1 MEGSLLPYCLAVDL
15 GTTYSAAAI
24 YRNGQVELCTLGV
37 SSPTLPSVVLL
48 RADGAVLVGEAA
60 ERRGV
65 AEPGRVAR
73 EFKRR
78 LGDPAP
84 LILGGTPYG
93 ADALTGHLLRAIV
106 AIVAEREG
114 EQPAK
119 VVLTHPVNYGPYKLD
134 MLREAARLAGI
145 TAAQLQ
151 LLPEPVAA
159 AVSYASRQRVEIGSI
174 FAVYDFGGGTFDA
187 ALLRRSD
194 RGFEVIGQPEGMERF
209 GGIDI
214 DAAMLAFVDGRL
226 DGAIS
231 ALDETN
237 LDIVKDISALREA
250 CRRAKETLSLDT
262 DAEIRVQMPN
272 LPRSVTISRA
282 DLEGMIRPR
291 ILETIE
297 SLRRTVASANIGF
310 ERVSTILLVGGSSRI
325 PLVGQL
331 VARTTGRPVSLD
343 AHPKFAIVSGAA
355 VIGGIGLPAAAS
367 TAGPSTIPLPTISV
381 VPATPQPN
389 PNLPPSPQSIPPP
402 SIPAPSIPPPSSS
415 PSIPPPS
422 SSPPIPSSTPDRS
435 PHRTRNMLAAIVAAV
450 VVIAGIIV
458 LATRDNGSNLAAIT
472 TEPSTTTTRAN
483 GRSTTL
489 ADGTAPTTAAAATTT
504 AAATITIPVA
514 TTDPAPATVAATT
527 APAVDRIASDAA
539 VSAALLNPAVIQAG
553 PWQPSDVTFELSQD
567 TCANRHFLTGLVV
580 RKQQAFSS
588 PAEGGQTEFLNQ
600 EIDVFATAAEA
611 EAVVNAAIASTTN
624 CTTTNS
630 NDGQNL
636 AITYA
641 TLPPQSGLTGCDQ
654 SFAFEEIESNAT
666 QTLNFDYVIV
676 RCGNNL
682 SWVRYSIGGASQQ
695 QARISLLAAIL
706 ATSLP
711 AIEAMPRN

>member
-24 YRNGQVELCTLGV
+24 YRNGQVELCMLGV

-145 TAAQLQ
+145 TVAQLQ

-237 LDIVKDISALREA
+237 LDILKDISALREA

-291 ILETIE
+291 VLETIE

-367 TAGPSTIPLPTISV
+367 TAGPSTIPLPTISAF
-381 VPATPQPN
+381 PATAQPN
-389 PNLPPSPQSIPPP
+389 PNLSPSLRSIPPP
-402 SIPAPSIPPPSSS
+402 SIQS
-415 PSIPPPS
+415 
-422 SSPPIPSSTPDRS
+422 PSSTPDRS
-435 PHRTRNMLAAIVAAV
+435 PHRTRNMLAAVVAAV
-450 VVIAGIIV
+450 VVIGGIIV
-458 LATRDNGSNLAAIT
+458 LATRDNGSNVTAIT
-472 TEPSTTTTRAN
+472 TEPSTTTSRAN
-483 GRSTTL
+483 GRSTTPVND
-489 ADGTAPTTAAAATTT
+489 AAPTTTDAPTTT
-504 AAATITIPVA
+504 AAPTLTLPVA
-514 TTDPAPATVAATT
+514 ATDPAAATVAVSATA
-527 APAVDRIASDAA
+527 APAVDRIASAAA
-539 VSAALLNPAVIQAG
+539 VSAALLNPADIQAG
-553 PWQPSDVTFELSQD
+553 PWQPGDVTFELSQD
-567 TCANRHFLTGLVV
+567 TCANRRFLTGLVV

-600 EIDVFATAAEA
+600 EIDVFATVAEA
-611 EAVVNAAIASTTN
+611 EAVVNAAIVSTTN
-624 CTTTNS
+624 CTTTHS

-641 TLPPQSGLTGCDQ
+641 TLPPQTGLTGCDQ

-682 SWVRYSIGGASQQ
+682 SWLRYSIGGASQQ
-695 QARISLLAAIL
+695 QARVSLLATIL
-706 ATSLP
+706 TTGLP

>member
-1 MEGSLLPYCLAVDL
+1 VEGSLLPYCLAVDL

-24 YRNGQVELCTLGV
+24 YRNGQVELCMLGV

-237 LDIVKDISALREA
+237 LDILKDISALREA

-291 ILETIE
+291 VLETIE
-297 SLRRTVASANIGF
+297 SLRRTVASANTGF

-331 VARTTGRPVSLD
+331 VARTTGRPVSPD

-367 TAGPSTIPLPTISV
+367 TAGPSTIPLPTISAF
-381 VPATPQPN
+381 PATAHPN
-389 PNLPPSPQSIPPP
+389 PNLSPSLRSIPPP
-402 SIPAPSIPPPSSS
+402 SIQS
-415 PSIPPPS
+415 
-422 SSPPIPSSTPDRS
+422 PSSTPDRS
-435 PHRTRNMLAAIVAAV
+435 PHRTRNMFAAV
-450 VVIAGIIV
+450 VVIGGIIV
-458 LATRDNGSNLAAIT
+458 LATRDNGSNVAAIT
-472 TEPSTTTTRAN
+472 TEPSTTTSRAN
-483 GRSTTL
+483 RRSTT
-489 ADGTAPTTAAAATTT
+489 
-504 AAATITIPVA
+504 PV
-514 TTDPAPATVAATT
+514 D
-527 APAVDRIASDAA
+527 DR
-539 VSAALLNPAVIQAG
+539 
-553 PWQPSDVTFELSQD
+553 
-567 TCANRHFLTGLVV
+567 H
-580 RKQQAFSS
+580 
-588 PAEGGQTEFLNQ
+588 
-600 EIDVFATAAEA
+600 
-611 EAVVNAAIASTTN
+611 
-624 CTTTNS
+624 S
-630 NDGQNL
+630 NDDRSSDDGCSSDDH
-636 AITYA
+636 A
-641 TLPPQSGLTGCDQ
+641 SGRHHRPRSCH
-654 SFAFEEIESNAT
+654 
-666 QTLNFDYVIV
+666 
-676 RCGNNL
+676 RCGL
-682 SWVRYSIGGASQQ
+682 GDGGTRSGPHRQRRCGQ
-695 QARISLLAAIL
+695 RSTLESGRHPGRSLAAQ
-706 ATSLP
+706 
-711 AIEAMPRN
+711 